1 MTNFFLFFLKLV
13 NFLILEKKKWNANDV
28 QIEEK
33 EKKKNALLDSY
44 TYSRF
49 FYLYKDLKSVQTN
62 E

>member
-33 EKKKNALLDSY
+33 EKKKNGSSWFLYIFQILL
-44 TYSRF
+44 F
-49 FYLYKDLKSVQTN
+49 I
-62 E
+62 